1 LRKENVKI
9 QEVVVCDGMFVKYPY
24 YIRSKE
30 GGIKE
35 GETMYWKAAL
45 KLHMIRKLNHL

>member
-1 LRKENVKI
+1 MRKENVKI

-30 GGIKE
+30 GSIKE
-35 GETMYWKAAL
+35 GEHFMQQQFDNK
-45 KLHMIRKLNHL
+45 R